1 MANTVRIKRRAAG
14 GAAGAPATLLNAELA
29 FNEQDNTLYYGFGT
43 GGAEGTATAVVPIAG
58 AGAFMGLVGDQTING
73 SKTFTSLIQG
83 SVSGNAGTATKL
95 QTARTING
103 ISFDGSGNITITAN
117 TPNTLSA
124 GSYLIGTAFNGGAA
138 VTWAVDATAAAT
150 ANKVVARDASGNF
163 AANSITAAL
172 VGNAS
177 TASALQ
183 TGRTIAVTGDAT
195 WSVTFD
201 GATNVTNTLT
211 LASIGTAGTYTKV
224 TTDSKGRVVS
234 GGPLLAADIPTI
246 LASKISDFDTQVRTN
261 RLDQMG
267 APTTAVAFNSQRLTN
282 LADPVSP
289 QDAATKNYVDM
300 TVQGL
305 DPKQSV
311 RAATTAH
318 IASMLGTMTV
328 DGVALSVGNRVLV
341 KDQNIAAENGI
352 YVVQVGTWV
361 RAADANAWDELPGAY
376 LFVEEGTTNADM
388 GFVCTVETG
397 GTLGTTAVTFQQFN
411 GAGQVIAGAGM
422 TKTGNQLDIGAG
434 TGISVAADAVSL
446 AGQALALHNL
456 SVNGIFVRTSAGAV
470 AARSIAAGTAGV
482 SITNGDGVAGDPT
495 INLSASLFSI
505 GGLTPVADR
514 LPYFTGSNTAA
525 LATITSFARSL
536 LDDGDAATMR
546 STLALGT
553 MATQNNSAVAITGG
567 SITNLSTF
575 DGVTID
581 CGTY

>member
-58 AGAFMGLVGDQTING
+58 SGAFMALVGDQTING
-73 SKTFTSLIQG
+73 TKTFASLIQG

-117 TPNTLSA
+117 TPNSLSA
-124 GSYLIGTAFNGGAA
+124 GSYLVGSSFNGGSA
-138 VTWAVDATAAAT
+138 VTWTVDATAAAT

-163 AANSITAAL
+163 AANVITAAL
-172 VGNAS
+172 SGNAS

-201 GATNVTNTLT
+201 GSSNVTNTLT
-211 LASIGTAGTYTKV
+211 LASVGTAGTYPKV
-224 TTDSKGRVVS
+224 TTDSKGRVIS
-234 GGPLLAADIPTI
+234 GGPLLASDIPSI

-282 LADPVSP
+282 LADPVSA

-318 IASMLGTMTV
+318 IASMVGTMTI
-328 DGVALSVGNRVLV
+328 DGVALTVGNRVLV

-352 YVVQVGTWV
+352 YVVQVGAWV
-361 RAADANAWDELPGAY
+361 RSADANAWEELPGAY
-376 LFVEEGTTNADM
+376 LFVEEGTVNADM
-388 GFVCTVETG
+388 GFICTVETG

-422 TKTGNQLDIGAG
+422 TKTGNELNIGAG
-434 TGISVAADAVSL
+434 TGISVAADSVGL

-456 SVNGIFVRTSAGAV
+456 SVNGLFARTSAGNV
-470 AARSIAAGTAGV
+470 AARTITTATSGISV
-482 SITNGDGVAGDPT
+482 SNGDGVAGDPT
-495 INLSASLFSI
+495 ISLSAALYSI
-505 GGLTPVADR
+505 GGLTPAADR
-514 LPYFTGSNTAA
+514 LAYFTGSNTAA
-525 LATITSFARSL
+525 LMTVTSFARSL
-536 LDDGDAATMR
+536 LDDSDAATMR
-546 STLALGT
+546 TTLGLGT
-553 MATQNNSAVAITGG
+553 MATQNNSSVAITGG

>member
-1 MANTVRIKRRAAG
+1 
-14 GAAGAPATLLNAELA
+14 
-29 FNEQDNTLYYGFGT
+29 
-43 GGAEGTATAVVPIAG
+43 
-58 AGAFMGLVGDQTING
+58 
-73 SKTFTSLIQG
+73 
-83 SVSGNAGTATKL
+83 
-95 QTARTING
+95 
-103 ISFDGSGNITITAN
+103 
-117 TPNTLSA
+117 
-124 GSYLIGTAFNGGAA
+124 
-138 VTWAVDATAAAT
+138 
-150 ANKVVARDASGNF
+150 
-163 AANSITAAL
+163 
-172 VGNAS
+172 
-177 TASALQ
+177 
-183 TGRTIAVTGDAT
+183 
-195 WSVTFD
+195 
-201 GATNVTNTLT
+201 
-211 LASIGTAGTYTKV
+211 
-224 TTDSKGRVVS
+224 
-234 GGPLLAADIPTI
+234 
-246 LASKISDFDTQVRTN
+246 
-261 RLDQMG
+261 
-267 APTTAVAFNSQRLTN
+267 
-282 LADPVSP
+282 
-289 QDAATKNYVDM
+289 M